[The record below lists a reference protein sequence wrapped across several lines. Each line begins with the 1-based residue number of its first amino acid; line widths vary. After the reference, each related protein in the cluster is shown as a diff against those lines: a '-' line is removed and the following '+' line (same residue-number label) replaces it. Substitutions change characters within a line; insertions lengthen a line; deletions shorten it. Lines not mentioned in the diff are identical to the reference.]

1 MKGESGV
8 NWYQMKSG
16 EVFGELGS
24 SAKGLSAQEAQ
35 NRLKKYGPNELEE
48 KKKKIAFMMRMDR
61 FTDFMI
67 IRGIFYDSSGR
78 QFCHHRHGR

>member
-24 SAKGLSAQEAQ
+24 CAKGLSAQEA
-35 NRLKKYGPNELEE
+35 
-48 KKKKIAFMMRMDR
+48 
-61 FTDFMI
+61 
-67 IRGIFYDSSGR
+67 
-78 QFCHHRHGR
+78 